1 MLLLDVT
8 PLSLGIETLGGVMTT
23 LIPRNTTIP
32 TKKSETF
39 STAADSQPSVEV
51 HVMQG
56 ERPMAGQNR
65 TLGRFHLDGIT
76 PAPRGVPQIEVTFD
90 IDANG
95 IVHVAARDKATN
107 KEQRIR
113 IEAGTSLSDSDIQ
126 RMVNDAKEHEAD
138 DRRKKEEIEL
148 RNKADS
154 LAYQVERSLADH
166 KDKLDEATRKDLE
179 DKVKAVRDAVAANDA
194 AKMKSEMDALTAASH
209 KMAEK
214 MYQAASESAAAGGAA
229 AGGGPQSQTPPPGN
243 APGGAQQG
251 GGGKVVDAEFED
263 TN

>member
-1 MLLLDVT
+1 MV
-8 PLSLGIETLGGVMTT
+8 P
-23 LIPRNTTIP
+23 
-32 TKKSETF
+32 
-39 STAADSQPSVEV
+39 QVEV
-51 HVMQG
+51 
-56 ERPMAGQNR
+56 A
-65 TLGRFHLDGIT
+65 
-76 PAPRGVPQIEVTFD
+76 FD

-113 IEAGTSLSDSDIQ
+113 IEASTGISDNDIQ
-126 RMVNDAKEHEAD
+126 RMVNDAKDNEAD
-138 DRRKKEEIEL
+138 DKKKREEIEV

-179 DKVKAVRDAVAANDA
+179 EKVQKVRDAVASGDANR
-194 AKMKSEMDALTAASH
+194 MKTEMDALTAASH

-214 MYQAASESAAAGGAA
+214 MYAAASAD
-229 AGGGPQSQTPPPGN
+229 
-243 APGGAQQG
+243 APGGAPGAGAG
-251 GGGKVVDAEFED
+251 GPEAEAGAPPPECSQPGGPGKVVDAEFED